1 MEAGYDRARREGDP
15 HFTSFLISSRII
27 YLHLV
32 KRRTLKVVR
41 LLFLDMFNSVNIYNN
56 M

>member
-1 MEAGYDRARREGDP
+1 MEAGYDRARREGDS
-15 HFTSFLISSRII
+15 HFTSFLKTSRI

-41 LLFLDMFNSVNIYNN
+41 LLFVDMFNSVNIYNI